1 MNKKLYVGNLNYKAT
16 QEDLR
21 KLFTEV
27 GKAVAVNVIMDRE
40 TGRSKGFAFVEMES
54 EEEAQE
60 AIERLNNRQFQ
71 GRALRVSEAQPPR
84 DRSSMPPRREQ
95 RGPSQRPDQRR
106 R

>member
-1 MNKKLYVGNLNYKAT
+1 MNKKLYVGNLNYNAT

-27 GKAVAVNVIMDRE
+27 GQVVAVNVIMDRE

-54 EEEAQE
+54 EEEAQA
-60 AIERLNNRQFQ
+60 AIERLSNRQFQ
-71 GRALRVSEAQPPR
+71 GRALRISEAQPPR
-84 DRSSMPPRREQ
+84 DRSSRPPRREQ